1 MYVRFTKK
9 KEDSHLHRVK
19 ECLFF
24 FEKPLKNAW
33 WGMSDA
39 ERGTSDADGS
49 MAFCRGKAWL

>member
-1 MYVRFTKK
+1 MFCLRVIVHCAYKIYKK
-9 KEDSHLHRVK
+9 TQICTD
-19 ECLFF
+19 
-24 FEKPLKNAW
+24 LKNAW